1 MRLADKAPVPI
12 GVGTGVGVGV
22 GNPTRGVGVGVG
34 IGLPWGNVP
43 LIVGLNGL
51 MTHPLMCSRN
61 IAAKTNSSARVAGA
75 SAAATLRTFLV
86 KMLV

>member
-1 MRLADKAPVPI
+1 MA
-12 GVGTGVGVGV
+12 V

-34 IGLPWGNVP
+34 IGFPWVGEEFP

-51 MTHPLMCSRN
+51 MTHPLIGSRN
-61 IAAKTNSSARVAGA
+61 IAAKTNSSARLAGA
-75 SAAATLRTFLV
+75 SATATLGTLLV